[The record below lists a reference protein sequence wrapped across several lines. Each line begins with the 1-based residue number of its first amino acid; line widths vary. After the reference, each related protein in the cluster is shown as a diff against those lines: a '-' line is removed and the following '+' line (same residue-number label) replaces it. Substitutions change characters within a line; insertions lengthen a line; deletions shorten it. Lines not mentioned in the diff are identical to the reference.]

1 MYRLLT
7 DVHIPYI
14 DTFFKENFIIT
25 RYENATELEQM
36 ISEQDI
42 LICRS
47 TTSIE
52 KKILVKNQLKIVA
65 TASSGTNH
73 IDKKTLKNRGIAFFS
88 GHGANAAAVCDY
100 MTSTLAYL
108 KIHVGISHQK
118 VAIIG
123 FGPVG
128 QAVYKRLKHLK
139 FELGVYDPLFNHIPD
154 AITLDQLAS
163 FPIICLHPNLH
174 QAQPFPSFQ
183 LFNQQRLSDL
193 LEDVCIINA
202 ARGEIVSEEAIL
214 SPHFK
219 GVYCTD
225 VYWKEPD
232 INPKIIDKALLCT
245 PHIAGHSLDSK
256 KRITALISQQIH
268 QHLNLPLILDETISG
283 EKEIPLVDNWHEKAL
298 RIYNPKDETDA
309 LKADPSAQNFQL
321 LRSAHHFR
329 HDFPWCC

>member
-1 MYRLLT
+1 MYRLLI
-7 DVHIPYI
+7 DEHIPYI
-14 DTFFKENFIIT
+14 DAFFKENFVIT
-25 RYENATELEQM
+25 RYENTDELEQL
-36 ISEQDI
+36 IGAQDI

-47 TTSIE
+47 TTSVD
-52 KKILVKNQLKIVA
+52 KKILSKTQLKIVA

-73 IDKKTLKNRGIAFFS
+73 IDKKTVKNHGITFFS

-108 KIHVGISHQK
+108 KIHIGISQQK

-128 QAVYKRLKHLK
+128 QAVYKRLKHLN
-139 FELGVYDPLFNHIPD
+139 FELGVYDPLINHTPD
-154 AITLDQLAS
+154 AITLDELSS

-174 QAQPFPSFQ
+174 RAQLFPSFQ
-183 LFNQQRLSDL
+183 LFNQKRLSHL
-193 LEDVCIINA
+193 LQDVCIINA

-219 GVYCTD
+219 GLYCTD
-225 VYWKEPD
+225 VYWKEPK
-232 INPKIIDKALLCT
+232 INPKIVDKAVLCT

-268 QHLNLPLILDETISG
+268 RHLNIPFILDETISV
-283 EKEIPLVDNWHEKAL
+283 EKEIPLIDNWHEKAL

-309 LKADPSAQNFQL
+309 LKSDPSAKNFQL
-321 LRSAHHFR
+321 LRRAHHFR
-329 HDFPWCC
+329 HDFPWCF